1 MSTCPFLQRQKKKKK
16 KKNPFL
22 DVVVIYEQGKFIT
35 RIYGIPTFCGVYS
48 NCESFYPLFINVV

>member
-1 MSTCPFLQRQKKKKK
+1 MPFSTETEKKK